1 MRILVLGG
9 TGFIGS
15 HLTQMFVAAGHQVS
29 VLARGQTKVDLPAGV
44 ELLNGDR
51 DQPDGLD
58 ALNSNTWEAC
68 VDVSGYLPGH
78 VQSSGERLQD
88 VIRRYV
94 FISAVAAYGDPP
106 GPVTE
111 NTPTPRLTPAEQT
124 AVQSLD
130 DLDNRT
136 YGPSKVTCEDVL
148 HSLYGERLTV
158 LRPQVVTGPGDP
170 TTRYTPWLARAATH
184 QQVLF
189 PGNGEDFL
197 QVIDV
202 RDLARFA
209 LHILEHDLPGLFN
222 VVGPRLTWAEFA
234 QVLGVTKPVWAELSQ
249 LEAEGVPLSDFPLYR
264 PSGSVRSGLMNV
276 SSAKAQAAGLS
287 LTPPEVTARHTLS
300 SLNANQLEEL
310 GELPAAT
317 QKFLASA
324 SGT

>member
-44 ELLNGDR
+44 ELLNGNR

-111 NTPTPRLTPAEQT
+111 NTPTPRLTPAEQA
-124 AVQSLD
+124 AVQSLN
-130 DLDNRT
+130 DLDDRT

-158 LRPQVVTGPGDP
+158 LRPQVATGPGDR
-170 TTRYTPWLARAATH
+170 TTRYTVLIRFPNIRKGAGCPSISLKPYFFHALRAKLRPDMSGTQFETVLHALA
-184 QQVLF
+184 
-189 PGNGEDFL
+189 
-197 QVIDV
+197 
-202 RDLARFA
+202 
-209 LHILEHDLPGLFN
+209 
-222 VVGPRLTWAEFA
+222 GPHR
-234 QVLGVTKPVWAELSQ
+234 
-249 LEAEGVPLSDFPLYR
+249 
-264 PSGSVRSGLMNV
+264 N
-276 SSAKAQAAGLS
+276 
-287 LTPPEVTARHTLS
+287 
-300 SLNANQLEEL
+300 
-310 GELPAAT
+310 
-317 QKFLASA
+317 ASA
-324 SGT
+324 GAFSWQGRRFSSGD